1 MQTTMQLKEK
11 IAESGKV
18 VVGGR
23 FQNKG
28 ERALAEMSADD
39 SAYFIAMDAQNKTD
53 VEIFVHKAIERLGRV
68 DILVNNAGG
77 SSGFALTNLV

>member
-1 MQTTMQLKEK
+1 MQLKRK
-11 IAESGKV
+11 IAEGGKV
-18 VVGGR
+18 VVGGG

-28 ERALAEMSADD
+28 ERALAEMSAGD
-39 SAYFIAMDAQNKTD
+39 SAHFIALDAQNKTD
-53 VEIFVHKAIERLGRV
+53 VEIFVDKAIERLGRV

>member
-11 IAESGKV
+11 IAEGGKV

-39 SAYFIAMDAQNKTD
+39 SVHFIAMDAQNKTD
-53 VEIFVHKAIERLGRV
+53 VEIFVHKAIERLGQV